1 MCSLKINFIH
11 NYIQFEAAPAHFHD
25 CMLFYGNVSI
35 TEGQIPEVSAN
46 IPHKCKVFPALKS
59 PQKKVGF
66 QRQITVL
73 PSPLDNISYLPSP
86 KTMFM
91 SLRGC
96 EALGSSGRAAA
107 YCESVSAVQMCVQS
121 TCRLILRDNMQPH
134 DSIRRSPPFIKALT
148 DSP

>member
-1 MCSLKINFIH
+1 
-11 NYIQFEAAPAHFHD
+11 
-25 CMLFYGNVSI
+25 MLFYGNVLI
-35 TEGQIPEVSAN
+35 TERQIPEVSAN
-46 IPHKCKVFPALKS
+46 IPHKSKVFPALKS
-59 PQKKVGF
+59 PQRKKVGF
-66 QRQITVL
+66 QRQITVS

-96 EALGSSGRAAA
+96 EALGSTGRAAA
-107 YCESVSAVQMCVQS
+107 CCESVSAVQMCVQS

-148 DSP
+148 DSL